1 MKSQCLNSSFAI
13 DSLRS
18 PFGLLSV
25 VCLAPLG
32 SGFVIPMSLPRFHLP
47 SPHWTGPHL
56 TLTGDEAQHCSRV
69 MRKQPGDTI
78 EIFDGAGRVAVC
90 EITHVSKS
98 EVQAQ
103 ITAETLTKP
112 FQTAIHLLTALI
124 KAEPFEWLL
133 EKAVELGAASIQP
146 IITERT
152 VIHLDAAQIEKK
164 LAKWRRHM
172 IESAKQ
178 CHTPF
183 VPELKAPIV
192 FAASLKIQA
201 DFKLIPA
208 LSEHTRTLK
217 QALPA
222 NKPASVAV
230 LTGPEGDFTTEEEVQ
245 AFEAGFVPITLGPL
259 VLRAET
265 AAIATLAILGY
276 ELRS

>member
-1 MKSQCLNSSFAI
+1 
-13 DSLRS
+13 
-18 PFGLLSV
+18 
-25 VCLAPLG
+25 
-32 SGFVIPMSLPRFHLP
+32 MSLPRFHLP
-47 SPHWTGPHL
+47 AAAWASPHLAL
-56 TLTGDEAQHCSRV
+56 THDEAQHCSRV
-69 MRKQPGDTI
+69 MRKQPGDTV

-90 EITHVSKS
+90 EITQVSKS

-103 ITAETLTKP
+103 ITSETRVEP
-112 FQTAIHLLTALI
+112 FQTSIHLLPALI
-124 KAEPFEWLL
+124 KAEPFEWML

-146 IITERT
+146 VITERT
-152 VIHLDAAQIEKK
+152 VVHLDAAQTEKK

-183 VPELKAPIV
+183 VPELKAPIA

-217 QALPA
+217 QALPSS
-222 NKPASVAV
+222 KLSSVAV
-230 LTGPEGDFTTEEEVQ
+230 LIGPEGDFNAEEEAQ
-245 AFEAGFVPITLGPL
+245 AFSAGFVPITLGPL

-276 ELRS
+276 ELR

>member
-1 MKSQCLNSSFAI
+1 
-13 DSLRS
+13 
-18 PFGLLSV
+18 
-25 VCLAPLG
+25 
-32 SGFVIPMSLPRFHLP
+32 MSLPRFHLAP
-47 SPHWTGPHL
+47 ADWCMPHL
-56 TLTGDEAQHCSRV
+56 TLTSDEAQHCGRV
-69 MRKQPGDTI
+69 MRKQPGDSI

-98 EVQAQ
+98 EVQAR
-103 ITAETLTKP
+103 ITSESRVEP
-112 FQTAIHLLTALI
+112 FQTSIHLLPALI

-152 VIHLDAAQIEKK
+152 VIHLDAAQTEKK

-183 VPELKAPIV
+183 VPELHAPI
-192 FAASLKIQA
+192 SLAYGVKIQA
-201 DFKLIPA
+201 GLKLIPA

-217 QALPA
+217 QALPSSRP
-222 NKPASVAV
+222 NSVAV
-230 LTGPEGDFTTEEEVQ
+230 LIGPEGDFTAEEEAL
-245 AFEAGFVPITLGPL
+245 AFGAGFVPVTLGPL

-265 AAIATLAILGY
+265 AGIATLAILGH
-276 ELRS
+276 ELR

>member
-1 MKSQCLNSSFAI
+1 
-13 DSLRS
+13 
-18 PFGLLSV
+18 
-25 VCLAPLG
+25 
-32 SGFVIPMSLPRFHLP
+32 MSLPRFHLP
-47 SPHWTGPHL
+47 AEGWNGPHL
-56 TLTGDEAQHCSRV
+56 ALTGDEAQHCCRV
-69 MRKQPGDTI
+69 MRKQPGDSI

-98 EVQAQ
+98 EVQAR
-103 ITAETLTKP
+103 IISETRVEP
-112 FQTAIHLLTALI
+112 FQTAIHLLPALI

-152 VIHLDAAQIEKK
+152 VIHLDAAQTEKK
-164 LAKWRRHM
+164 LAKWSRHM

-183 VPELKAPIV
+183 VPELKAPIA
-192 FAASLKIQA
+192 FAAGLKHSA
-201 DFKLIPA
+201 AFKLIPA

-222 NKPASVAV
+222 DKPASVAV
-230 LTGPEGDFTTEEEVQ
+230 LIGPEGDFTPDEEAQ
-245 AFEAGFVPITLGPL
+245 AFKAGFVPITLGPL

-265 AAIATLAILGY
+265 AAIATLAILGH
-276 ELRS
+276 ELR

>member
-1 MKSQCLNSSFAI
+1 
-13 DSLRS
+13 
-18 PFGLLSV
+18 
-25 VCLAPLG
+25 
-32 SGFVIPMSLPRFHLP
+32 MSLPRFHLP
-47 SPHWTGPHL
+47 TSEWREPHP

-69 MRKQPGDTI
+69 MRKQPGDHI

-90 EITHVSKS
+90 EITHVFKS

-103 ITAETLTKP
+103 ITAESRVEP
-112 FQTAIHLLTALI
+112 FQTAIHLLPALI

-146 IITERT
+146 VITERT
-152 VIHLDAAQIEKK
+152 VVHLDAAQTEKK
-164 LAKWRRHM
+164 LTKWRRHM

-183 VPELKAPIV
+183 VPELKAPV
-192 FAASLKIQA
+192 TFTASLKLQA
-201 DFKLIPA
+201 EFKLIPA

-222 NKPASVAV
+222 SKPASVAV
-230 LTGPEGDFTTEEEVQ
+230 LIGPEGDFTSEEEGQ
-245 AFEAGFVPITLGPL
+245 AFSAGFVPITLGSL

-265 AAIATLAILGY
+265 AAIATLAILGH
-276 ELRS
+276 ELR

>member
-1 MKSQCLNSSFAI
+1 
-13 DSLRS
+13 
-18 PFGLLSV
+18 
-25 VCLAPLG
+25 
-32 SGFVIPMSLPRFHLP
+32 MSLPRFHLP
-47 SPHWTGPHL
+47 SAHWTGPHL

-90 EITHVSKS
+90 EITHVSKA
-98 EVQAQ
+98 EVQAK
-103 ITAETLTKP
+103 IVSETRIEP
-112 FQTAIHLLTALI
+112 FQTAIHLLPALI

-152 VIHLDAAQIEKK
+152 VIHLDAAQTEKK

-183 VPELKAPIV
+183 LPELKAPIG
-192 FAASLKIQA
+192 FAASLKLAA
-201 DFKLIPA
+201 DLKIIPA
-208 LSEHTRTLK
+208 LSEHSRTLK
-217 QALPA
+217 QALPKS
-222 NKPASVAV
+222 KPSSVAV
-230 LTGPEGDFTTEEEVQ
+230 LIGPEGDFTAEEEAL
-245 AFEAGFVPITLGPL
+245 AFAAGFVPVTLGPL

-265 AAIATLAILGY
+265 AGIATLAILGH
-276 ELRS
+276 ELRFMECGCGTLKG